1 MELVSDV
8 TILGTELG
16 QAVQAMSVISR
27 LSPAGQLMHLKR
39 VVKKLSEEIE
49 RKTPK
54 KKRQKNS
61 NTQNTQGTINEFA
74 EIVSSDENKMPKE
87 IRDNSKLKN
96 IVDKI
101 TDGEQAKM
109 ELPQEIADNEE
120 FKTAMNEIVTGKT
133 NDNSKLKSIVE
144 KLSDEI
150 VTGEQTKTDLP
161 KETRDNSKL
170 ENISN
175 EIVNGSQEEVDLPK
189 NDYDN
194 SKLMELVDK
203 VVEGEQSKIEL
214 KQEMKDNTKLEKI
227 VTEVVEGEQGKLDL
241 GTSDEALDSI
251 GEFKGLEITPEMET
265 EILSAQTPKELEM
278 AMTRVK
284 EQLASQMPVGWTE
297 KLSSWRYLSM
307 LGNPKTHIRNIFG
320 NLIMTTTLYQGK
332 NFIQRAVE
340 TVFDSKLEER
350 TRTFKKSTDEVKYFA
365 EKMLEENVETLT
377 GSGYANIQSEI
388 KDMRK
393 IFKIGL
399 LNKISELNSNAL
411 SKEDFW
417 FKAPIFKSALAE
429 YLTANG
435 IKTEQDIKQNKEVV
449 QKGISFAI
457 DEALKA
463 TFNQYNKLASAISQ
477 LENNS
482 ALGRVFVGGLAPFKK
497 TPLNIVKT
505 SWQYSPL
512 GLLETATLQ
521 THNLRNG
528 LINANE
534 YIERISQ
541 GLTGSAVTLVG
552 MWLASMGLLTG
563 SSGSGK
569 EDEYKESLGMFAP
582 YSIHLPEGEIFGIHL
597 DEKFVDISW
606 LAPSAV
612 PLLVGAEIYDAII
625 NNKEKDVFKTADDI
639 IKILEKTMNPISN
652 MTMLSTFNDA
662 LINYGGNDDTS
673 GLEAILSTV
682 IKSYIGQFF
691 PTLGYQ
697 INKIIDPTIR
707 STKASKNSSFKKGEQ
722 IVRQNANKIP
732 FTSLLLEPST
742 DIWGN
747 VRKRS
752 DNFVV
757 RAVDSLFNP
766 ASVEKPSAT
775 GVDEKILK
783 LYGVNK
789 NNEILP
795 SIPRDSFTVNS
806 ETYEMSASEYT
817 QYKMTYGQTAYKKL
831 KTLFSTSE
839 YRQMSNEEKEK
850 AIAEVYEMSKKL
862 AQYEYMTAKYGKTKA
877 MSRLL
882 NDKELKKYNEANKLG
897 LNYEKYLEAYYS
909 QKSVEGEKDKKGK
922 TIKNSKKENQI
933 EAIQKALNTTE
944 EKAKK
949 LQAIFEGK

>member
-1 MELVSDV
+1 
-8 TILGTELG
+8 
-16 QAVQAMSVISR
+16 
-27 LSPAGQLMHLKR
+27 
-39 VVKKLSEEIE
+39 
-49 RKTPK
+49 
-54 KKRQKNS
+54 
-61 NTQNTQGTINEFA
+61 
-74 EIVSSDENKMPKE
+74 
-87 IRDNSKLKN
+87 
-96 IVDKI
+96 
-101 TDGEQAKM
+101 
-109 ELPQEIADNEE
+109 
-120 FKTAMNEIVTGKT
+120 
-133 NDNSKLKSIVE
+133 
-144 KLSDEI
+144 
-150 VTGEQTKTDLP
+150 
-161 KETRDNSKL
+161 
-170 ENISN
+170 
-175 EIVNGSQEEVDLPK
+175 
-189 NDYDN
+189 
-194 SKLMELVDK
+194 
-203 VVEGEQSKIEL
+203 
-214 KQEMKDNTKLEKI
+214 
-227 VTEVVEGEQGKLDL
+227 
-241 GTSDEALDSI
+241 
-251 GEFKGLEITPEMET
+251 MET
-265 EILSAQTPKELEM
+265 EILSAQTPEELKM

-307 LGNPKTHIRNIFG
+307 LGNPKTHIRNILG
-320 NLIMTTTLYQGK
+320 NLVMTTTLYQGK

-393 IFKIGL
+393 IFKLGL

-512 GLLETATLQ
+512 GLLETVTLQ

-582 YSIHLPEGEIFGIHL
+582 YSIHLPEREIFGIHF
-597 DEKFVDISW
+597 DEKFIDISW

-612 PLLVGAEIYDAII
+612 PLLVGAEIYDAIA
-625 NNKEKDVFKTADDI
+625 NNKEKDVLKTVDDI

-757 RAVDSLFNP
+757 RALDSLINP

-862 AQYEYMTAKYGKTKA
+862 AQYEYMTAKYGKAKA

-909 QKSVEGEKDKKGK
+909 QKSVEGDKNKKGE
-922 TIKNSKKENQI
+922 TIDNSETKNKIK
-933 EAIQKALNTTE
+933 AIQKALNTTE

-949 LQAIFEGK
+949 LQAIFAGKYKGES

>member
-1 MELVSDV
+1 MKQHCQQ
-8 TILGTELG
+8 IKYLG
-16 QAVQAMSVISR
+16 
-27 LSPAGQLMHLKR
+27 
-39 VVKKLSEEIE
+39 VKKINTREDFASLMYNL
-49 RKTPK
+49 
-54 KKRQKNS
+54 KNS
-61 NTQNTQGTINEFA
+61 PNY
-74 EIVSSDENKMPKE
+74 SSL
-87 IRDNSKLKN
+87 I
-96 IVDKI
+96 
-101 TDGEQAKM
+101 
-109 ELPQEIADNEE
+109 
-120 FKTAMNEIVTGKT
+120 
-133 NDNSKLKSIVE
+133 
-144 KLSDEI
+144 LSD
-150 VTGEQTKTDLP
+150 TD
-161 KETRDNSKL
+161 
-170 ENISN
+170 
-175 EIVNGSQEEVDLPK
+175 
-189 NDYDN
+189 
-194 SKLMELVDK
+194 
-203 VVEGEQSKIEL
+203 
-214 KQEMKDNTKLEKI
+214 
-227 VTEVVEGEQGKLDL
+227 
-241 GTSDEALDSI
+241 
-251 GEFKGLEITPEMET
+251 
-265 EILSAQTPKELEM
+265 
-278 AMTRVK
+278 
-284 EQLASQMPVGWTE
+284 
-297 KLSSWRYLSM
+297 
-307 LGNPKTHIRNIFG
+307 
-320 NLIMTTTLYQGK
+320 
-332 NFIQRAVE
+332 
-340 TVFDSKLEER
+340 
-350 TRTFKKSTDEVKYFA
+350 
-365 EKMLEENVETLT
+365 
-377 GSGYANIQSEI
+377 
-388 KDMRK
+388 
-393 IFKIGL
+393 
-399 LNKISELNSNAL
+399 NKINAII
-411 SKEDFW
+411 DIPNGF
-417 FKAPIFKSALAE
+417 FNMR
-429 YLTANG
+429 ANHV
-435 IKTEQDIKQNKEVV
+435 E
-449 QKGISFAI
+449 
-457 DEALKA
+457 
-463 TFNQYNKLASAISQ
+463 
-477 LENNS
+477 
-482 ALGRVFVGGLAPFKK
+482 
-497 TPLNIVKT
+497 
-505 SWQYSPL
+505 
-512 GLLETATLQ
+512 
-521 THNLRNG
+521 
-528 LINANE
+528 
-534 YIERISQ
+534 
-541 GLTGSAVTLVG
+541 
-552 MWLASMGLLTG
+552 
-563 SSGSGK
+563 
-569 EDEYKESLGMFAP
+569 
-582 YSIHLPEGEIFGIHL
+582 
-597 DEKFVDISW
+597 
-606 LAPSAV
+606 
-612 PLLVGAEIYDAII
+612 GAEIYDAIA